1 MSKQSVCGGGGGVT
15 CVFIYFQHACE
26 SETYSHFVA
35 YKEEQKEL
43 NESHLSN
50 KYFV

>member
-1 MSKQSVCGGGGGVT
+1 MSKQSVCVCVGGGEKRNM

-35 YKEEQKEL
+35 YKEEQR
-43 NESHLSN
+43 HLM
-50 KYFV
+50 KAI